1 MYHIDQILVCNC
13 IYYMRSNMFIKKSIS
28 YKWVV
33 LAISFA
39 LMLVFAISLQSLPP
53 IFDKIQKDI
62 SFSNS
67 QAGMLMGAYAIPGIF
82 IPFLIAFLASR
93 YNKKSIIHIALLIMI
108 VGMVAFAM
116 AVSFSTLLIYRLITG
131 IGATALVVLAPLL
144 VTMFFNKTNM
154 GVAMGIFN
162 TAVPF
167 GTVVAASLFGILG
180 EMIYWRS
187 IILGIALFAAVVL
200 VINIFKLSLPKEEAS
215 KEVNIA
221 SEETSGRLLSN
232 VNLWILVLIWDLG
245 NSQLLAY
252 VTFVPQHFQ
261 KIGMSMQEAGLLTS
275 FIMLVPI
282 LLGPIVG
289 IIIDKKGWKKR
300 LLLAGSI
307 IMAISFI
314 LISRGT
320 IGLPIWA
327 FTLGIGFTPIPIFV
341 FSLLPELIHPR
352 QMVMGLGIL
361 TAASNLG
368 IAIGPSAFGFLL
380 DKTGG
385 NFKIGFII
393 LALFSLVIILAL
405 SGLKQTKINRLQSEN
420 K

>member
-1 MYHIDQILVCNC
+1 
-13 IYYMRSNMFIKKSIS
+13 MFIKRSNS

-53 IFDKIQKDI
+53 IFDKIQNDI

-82 IPFLIAFLASR
+82 IPFLIAFLASK

-108 VGMVAFAM
+108 IGLIAFSM
-116 AVSFSTLLIYRLITG
+116 AGSFSTLLVYRLIAG

-144 VTMFFNKTNM
+144 VTMFFDKTNM

-180 EMIYWRS
+180 EHVYWRY
-187 IILGIALFAAVVL
+187 IIMGIALFAAVVL
-200 VINIFKLSLPKEEAS
+200 VINIFKLHLPKEEAS
-215 KEVNIA
+215 TEATVA
-221 SEETSGRLLSN
+221 SEKPVGKLLSN
-232 VNLWILVLIWDLG
+232 RKLWMLVVIWALG

-261 KIGMSMQEAGLLTS
+261 NIGMTLQKAGLLTS
-275 FIMLVPI
+275 FIMLAPI
-282 LLGPIVG
+282 LFGPILG
-289 IIIDKKGWKKR
+289 IIIDKTGWKKR
-300 LLLAGSI
+300 LLLVGSI

-320 IGLPIWA
+320 VGLPIWA

-341 FSLLPELIHPR
+341 FSHLPDLIQPR
-352 QMVMGLGIL
+352 QMAMGLGIL

-368 IAIGPSAFGFLL
+368 IAVGPSAFGLLL

-385 NFKIGFII
+385 NFNLGFII
-393 LALFSLVIILAL
+393 LAIISLVIILAL
-405 SGLKQTKINRLQSEN
+405 SGLRQTKVSRI
-420 K
+420 

>member
-1 MYHIDQILVCNC
+1 
-13 IYYMRSNMFIKKSIS
+13 MFIKRSNS

-53 IFDKIQKDI
+53 IFDKIQNDI

-82 IPFLIAFLASR
+82 IPFLIAFLASK
-93 YNKKSIIHIALLIMI
+93 YNKKFIIHIALLIMI
-108 VGMVAFAM
+108 IGLIAFSM
-116 AVSFSTLLIYRLITG
+116 AGSFSTLLVYRLIAG

-144 VTMFFNKTNM
+144 VTMFFDKTNM

-180 EMIYWRS
+180 EHVYWRY
-187 IILGIALFAAVVL
+187 IIIGIALFAAVVL
-200 VINIFKLSLPKEEAS
+200 VINIFKLHLPKEEAS
-215 KEVNIA
+215 TEATVA
-221 SEETSGRLLSN
+221 SEKPVGKLLSN
-232 VNLWILVLIWDLG
+232 RKLWMLVVIWALG

-261 KIGMSMQEAGLLTS
+261 NIGMTLQKAGLLTS
-275 FIMLVPI
+275 FIMLAPI
-282 LLGPIVG
+282 LFGPILG
-289 IIIDKKGWKKR
+289 IIIDKTGWKKR
-300 LLLAGSI
+300 LLLVGSI

-320 IGLPIWA
+320 VGLPIWA

-341 FSLLPELIHPR
+341 FSHLPDLIQPR
-352 QMVMGLGIL
+352 QMAMGLGIL

-368 IAIGPSAFGFLL
+368 IAVGPSAFGLLL

-385 NFKIGFII
+385 NFNLGFII
-393 LALFSLVIILAL
+393 LAIISLVIILAL
-405 SGLKQTKINRLQSEN
+405 SGLRQTKVSRI
-420 K
+420 

>member
-1 MYHIDQILVCNC
+1 
-13 IYYMRSNMFIKKSIS
+13 MFIKRNDS

-53 IFDKIQKDI
+53 IFDKMQKDI
-62 SFSNS
+62 SFSTS

-93 YNKKSIIHIALLIMI
+93 YNKKSIIHIALLVLIA
-108 VGMVAFAM
+108 GLVAFSM
-116 AVSFSTLLIYRLITG
+116 AQTFSTLLLYRLLTG
-131 IGATALVVLAPLL
+131 IGATAMVVLAPLL
-144 VTMFFNKTNM
+144 VTMFFDKTNM
-154 GVAMGIFN
+154 GIAMGIFN

-167 GTVVAASLFGILG
+167 GTVIAASLFGILG
-180 EMIYWRS
+180 ERIYWRY

-200 VINIFKLSLPKEEAS
+200 VINFFKLHLPKEEAS
-215 KEVNIA
+215 KEATLA
-221 SEETSGRLLSN
+221 SQKPVSKLLSN
-232 VNLWILVLIWDLG
+232 RNLWILVVIWALG

-261 KIGMSMQEAGLLTS
+261 NVGMTMESAGLLTS

-282 LLGPIVG
+282 FLSPVVG
-289 IIIDKKGWKKR
+289 IIIDKTGWKKR
-300 LLLAGSI
+300 LLLVGSI

-320 IGLPIWA
+320 VGLPIWA
-327 FTLGIGFTPIPIFV
+327 FTLGIGFTPIPVFV
-341 FSLLPELIHPR
+341 FSVLPESIKPR

-368 IAIGPSAFGFLL
+368 IALGPSAFGLLL

-385 NFKIGFII
+385 NFNLGFII
-393 LALFSLVIILAL
+393 LALISLVIILAL
-405 SGLKQTKINRLQSEN
+405 SGLKQAKVSRI
-420 K
+420 